1 MSHSTDE
8 LISVIVPVYN
18 TGKEFLLECFES
30 VRTQDYN
37 NIELI
42 IIDDGSTDEAT
53 ENFCREY
60 AENNEN
66 LVKYVRQKNA
76 GVSVARQ
83 NGLSLSD
90 GRCVMF
96 LDSDDSLEQGSV
108 KKMLEVLV
116 KENADAVVGEDYVR
130 EGIDDVMVY
139 EKLDILKALFDNVN
153 ASFGWALWGKL
164 FDASAMK
171 KYYKAYD
178 DIYYGEDLLVNAE
191 FFSHAQKAVVI
202 NEKVYNYRADND
214 LSATHQKITPKKLSL
229 IRMWQLMWGIYSVHG
244 LTDEAERIKAN
255 YYDSVRN
262 GLIECECY
270 HYDNYRKL
278 SREYRTI
285 LKKNYSDIKSNKHVN
300 AKYKYIIAIYFIWLF
315 KAKKMLL
322 RIKQ

>member
-1 MSHSTDE
+1 M
-8 LISVIVPVYN
+8 
-18 TGKEFLLECFES
+18 
-30 VRTQDYN
+30 
-37 NIELI
+37 
-42 IIDDGSTDEAT
+42 
-53 ENFCREY
+53 
-60 AENNEN
+60 
-66 LVKYVRQKNA
+66 
-76 GVSVARQ
+76 
-83 NGLSLSD
+83 
-90 GRCVMF
+90 
-96 LDSDDSLEQGSV
+96 
-108 KKMLEVLV
+108 
-116 KENADAVVGEDYVR
+116 
-130 EGIDDVMVY
+130 
-139 EKLDILKALFDNVN
+139 
-153 ASFGWALWGKL
+153 
-164 FDASAMK
+164 
-171 KYYKAYD
+171 
-178 DIYYGEDLLVNAE
+178 NAE

-229 IRMWQLMWGIYSVHG
+229 IRMWQLMWGIYSAHG